1 MGLFLLFLFLFQGG
15 VPVLR
20 AGDKCM
26 PRGCPGPY
34 KDLLVRF
41 PFRLKGFQP
50 ERCGY
55 PLPGFT
61 LSCSQFGV
69 LLLDPRF
76 SNNPIYVDRINYD
89 IQQLELYPGNIYRNC
104 YLGQNLNL
112 SGSPFYVPGQSF
124 FSCPS
129 LITPANNYYPIC
141 VPSFPNP
148 GDKVYAFQ
156 NSNPIDMR
164 LLSCTKLDTNASSFL
179 SDSTVIQYGLY
190 LGWDKPNCSD
200 CESNGSYCKLKN
212 NNGSSKG
219 HETECTDTLLH
230 LDPNGPNPLSSISRQ
245 PESKKTALVKG
256 VISSGLCL
264 CLATIIAICFL
275 YRSNRI
281 KKLDQIKIERFLE
294 DYKALKP
301 TRYTYAEIKKITD
314 KFKYELG
321 QGGYGTVYKGKLSNE
336 VHIAAKILINHF
348 EGNGD
353 DFINEVGT
361 IGKIHHVNVVRLVGY
376 CADGY
381 KRALVYEY
389 LPNDTLQNV
398 ISSNHKKNSLGW
410 PKLHDI
416 ALGIAKGIE
425 YLHQGCDQQIL
436 HFDIKPHNI
445 LLDQNFI
452 PKVSDFGLA
461 KLCSKEQSA
470 VSMTVARGTVGYIA
484 PEVFSRNFGNVS
496 HKSDVY
502 SFGMLLLEMVGGR
515 NKPKVVGG
523 NTNDDEVYF
532 PEWIYNSLNPEVEN
546 NFEIEEDGDAKIV
559 KKLKVVGLW
568 CIQWYPGDRPAM
580 KAVVQMLERDGE
592 ALDMP
597 PNPFAATNGMT
608 SRGSMAGRNF
618 SSILEVIT
626 ESE

>member
-15 VPVLR
+15 VAVVL
-20 AGDKCM
+20 AGDECK
-26 PRGCPGPY
+26 PRGCPGGS
-34 KDLLVRF
+34 KNLLVRF
-41 PFRLKGFQP
+41 PFRLKDFQP

-61 LSCSQFGV
+61 LSCSQIGFI
-69 LLLDPRF
+69 LLDSSF
-76 SNNPIYVDRINYD
+76 SNKPIYVIGIYYD
-89 IQQLELYPGNIYRNC
+89 IQQLYVYMAGVSYTSGGGYI
-104 YLGQNLNL
+104 GSQNLNL
-112 SGSPFYVPGQSF
+112 LGSPFYVSASGQNF
-124 FSCPS
+124 LSCPS
-129 LITPANNYYPIC
+129 PIASADNGHPIC
-141 VPSFPNP
+141 SPSFPNP

-156 NSNPIDMR
+156 NCTPIDR
-164 LLSCTKLDTNASSFL
+164 RVLCCTKLDTTITSSLL
-179 SDSTVIQYGLY
+179 SDFTVIQDRLE

-200 CESNGSYCKLKN
+200 CESNGRYCKSKN
-212 NNGSSKG
+212 NNGSSEG
-219 HETECTDTLLH
+219 HETECADTLHH
-230 LDPNGPNPLSSISRQ
+230 LDPNPPSSISRQ
-245 PESKKTALVKG
+245 PDSKKPALFEG
-256 VISSGLCL
+256 GLCL

-275 YRSNRI
+275 CISNRI
-281 KKLDQIKIERFLE
+281 KKLDQIKIKRFLE

-348 EGNGD
+348 KGNGD

-389 LPNDTLQNV
+389 LPNDTLQKI
-398 ISSNHKKNSLGW
+398 ISSDHKKNSLGW
-410 PKLHDI
+410 PKLHSI

-461 KLCSKEQSA
+461 KLCSKE
-470 VSMTVARGTVGYIA
+470 
-484 PEVFSRNFGNVS
+484 
-496 HKSDVY
+496 
-502 SFGMLLLEMVGGR
+502 
-515 NKPKVVGG
+515 
-523 NTNDDEVYF
+523 
-532 PEWIYNSLNPEVEN
+532 
-546 NFEIEEDGDAKIV
+546 
-559 KKLKVVGLW
+559 
-568 CIQWYPGDRPAM
+568 
-580 KAVVQMLERDGE
+580 
-592 ALDMP
+592 
-597 PNPFAATNGMT
+597 
-608 SRGSMAGRNF
+608 
-618 SSILEVIT
+618 
-626 ESE
+626 